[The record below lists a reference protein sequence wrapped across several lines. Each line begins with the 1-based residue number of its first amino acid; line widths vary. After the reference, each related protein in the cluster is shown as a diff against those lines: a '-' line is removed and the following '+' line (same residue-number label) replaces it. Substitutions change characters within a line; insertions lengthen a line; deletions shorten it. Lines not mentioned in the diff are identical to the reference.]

1 MKITDDVE
9 RQKWAQDMMA
19 AEKDKVLK
27 AISALQN
34 WNGANLRVSVFSA
47 EGDFFC
53 ILLRRYHP

>member
-1 MKITDDVE
+1 
-9 RQKWAQDMMA
+9 MMA